1 MRNTSPPSHARARLS
16 DFSVSAVVAGLV
28 AVLTGYTSSLALMVQ
43 AGTAAGLDE
52 QQIGSWVW
60 AISIAMGL
68 CSLALTLRYK
78 LPIVVAWSTPGAAL
92 LITALPGVAYP
103 EAIGAFV
110 ACGALLAL
118 TGLSS
123 HLAQLTRRLPSTI
136 AAALLAGILF
146 RIASNVFTAAEQDKL
161 LVLSMLAAFFLAKRR
176 SQTMAILAALGTGC
190 VMVWLTGVS
199 TIPDID
205 WVPTRPSW
213 TVPAFSASA
222 IISIGL
228 PLYIVAMASQNL
240 PGLAVLRADGY
251 DVEPRPL
258 IATTGLASVVFA
270 AFGSHGVNL
279 AAISAALCTG
289 PGAHADPA
297 RRYPAA
303 VTFGLA
309 AIAVG
314 CFAGP
319 LTAAFMA
326 LPSALVM
333 SIAGLAL
340 LGSIGNGLTQAMAD
354 SRQREAALITFIVT
368 ASGVTLWSVGS
379 AFWGLVA
386 GLAVLALGSRQ
397 KT

>member
-1 MRNTSPPSHARARLS
+1 MSNTLPPARVRLA
-16 DFSVSAVVAGLV
+16 DFSVSAFVAGLV
-28 AVLTGYTSSLALMVQ
+28 AVMTGYTSSLALMVQ

-52 QQIGSWVW
+52 HQVGSWIW

-68 CSLALTLRYK
+68 CTLALTLRYR

-92 LITALPGVAYP
+92 LITALPGVPYA
-103 EAIGAFV
+103 EAIGAFI
-110 ACGALLAL
+110 ACGLLLTL

-123 HLAQLTRRLPSTI
+123 HLAHLTRQLPSAL

-146 RIASNVFTAAEQDKL
+146 RIASDVFTAAEQDAL

-190 VMVWLTGVS
+190 VLVWLTDGS
-199 TIPDID
+199 TMPDID
-205 WVPTRPSW
+205 WVPTQPSW

-228 PLYIVAMASQNL
+228 PLYVVAMASQNL

-251 DVEPRPL
+251 SVEPQPL
-258 IATTGLASVVFA
+258 IATTGLASMLFA
-270 AFGSHGVNL
+270 ALGSHGVNL

-289 PGAHADPA
+289 PGAHPDPG

-303 VTFGLA
+303 LTFGLA
-309 AIAVG
+309 AIIVG

-319 LTAAFMA
+319 LTAAFMT
-326 LPSALVM
+326 LPTALVM
-333 SIAGLAL
+333 SVAGLAL

-354 SRQREAALITFIVT
+354 ARRREAALITFMVT
-368 ASGVTLWSVGS
+368 ASGMTLWSIGS

-386 GLAVLALGSRQ
+386 GLLVLALNSRPGS
-397 KT
+397 